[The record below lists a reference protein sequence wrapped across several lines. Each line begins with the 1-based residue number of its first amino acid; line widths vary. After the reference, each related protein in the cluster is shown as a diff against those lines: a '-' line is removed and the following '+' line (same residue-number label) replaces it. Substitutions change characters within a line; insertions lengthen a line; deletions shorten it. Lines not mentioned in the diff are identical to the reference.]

1 MTTSTAAPT
10 DSARAPHSSAAT
22 EEHAPHPTV
31 AAAIAETIRER
42 TDHLFGLMGNGNAH
56 VISELTRGGFPFTSA
71 RHEVSTV
78 TMADAYFR
86 ASGKIAAATTTYGAG
101 FTNALTGLAEA
112 RLARIPLV
120 LLVGDRPSSGA
131 RFFDIDQSLVCEG
144 LDVEVITVTAAEASA
159 QTHRAF
165 DRAQQTQSPIVLALP
180 YDLATAPFEQNTLT
194 PSTAV
199 EETTSQAPAA
209 LTTDQRAGLEKAAE
223 LLRTAQRPL
232 ILSGRGVVLSETG
245 ARLKQLGD
253 ALGGLFMNTFTA
265 CNVIDSPWNLGIAG
279 GFTRRHRLE
288 VARQADVVVVAGA
301 SMNTFQLRYGTLF
314 SPDATVIR
322 LEADSQAADPAVENE
337 LLTVHGDLANLV
349 PTLLEL
355 IAVAPARQHPWR
367 EEVTYVTTAEFNE
380 QAPVEVTTEFG
391 PEGRLNPRVV
401 FAELENVLP
410 EQRSLVMDGGHFL
423 GWAPMY
429 LSVPDPGGLI
439 AVGTAFQS
447 IGLGFGSAAGVT
459 VARPDHTTVLVT
471 GDGGGLMALADLE
484 TFIRTARTAG
494 TRAIVVAVND
504 AAYGAELHQYAVKG
518 LHDEAMLIDDVDFSA
533 LGRALGADGL
543 RMTQLSDLQRLREW
557 IDTHETGVFVLDVP
571 VSQSFVAEYMR
582 ESVFGPNA

>member
-1 MTTSTAAPT
+1 MTITI
-10 DSARAPHSSAAT
+10 DSARAQHSVDEPAAQ
-22 EEHAPHPTV
+22 PTV
-31 AAAIAETIRER
+31 AMAIAAVIRER

-56 VISELTRGGFPFTSA
+56 VISELTHSGFPYTSA
-71 RHEVSTV
+71 RHEVATV

-131 RFFDIDQSLVCEG
+131 RFFDIDQTLVCEG
-144 LDVEVITVTAAEASA
+144 LDVEVITVNETEVTAQA
-159 QTHRAF
+159 HRAF
-165 DRAQQTQSPIVLALP
+165 DRAEQTQSPVVLALP
-180 YDLATAPFEQNTLT
+180 YDLATAPVEPADSDAIDSAAPEQAGQAGRTI
-194 PSTAV
+194 
-199 EETTSQAPAA
+199 EAPA
-209 LTTDQRAGLEKAAE
+209 LTESQRAGLSEAAE
-223 LLRTAQRPL
+223 LLRAARRPL
-232 ILSGRGVVLSETG
+232 ILSGRGVVLSHTG
-245 ARLKQLGD
+245 NTLEQVGDHLG
-253 ALGGLFMNTFTA
+253 ALYMNSFTA
-265 CNVIDSPWNLGIAG
+265 CNVVDSPWNLGIAG

-314 SPDATVIR
+314 AADATVIR
-322 LEADSQAADPAVENE
+322 LESDPHAPAPALENP
-337 LLTVHGDLANLV
+337 LHTVHGDLAAL
-349 PTLLEL
+349 
-355 IAVAPARQHPWR
+355 APALLDLVAATPTPENTWR
-367 EEVTYVTTAEFNE
+367 DEVAFVTTPEFGAL
-380 QAPVEVTTEFG
+380 APVEDTTELG
-391 PEGRLNPRVV
+391 PDGRLNPRVV
-401 FAELENVLP
+401 FAELEHVLP
-410 EQRSLVMDGGHFL
+410 QRRSLVMDGGHFL

-429 LSVPDPGGLI
+429 LSVPDPRGLV

-447 IGLGFGSAAGVT
+447 IGLGFGSAGGVT
-459 VARPDHTTVLVT
+459 MARPDHTTVMIT

-484 TFIRTARTAG
+484 TVIRTARAAG

-518 LHDEAMLIDDVDFSA
+518 LDDEAMLIDDVDFSA
-533 LGRALGADGL
+533 LGRALGADGM
-543 RMTQLSDLQRLREW
+543 RMHRLADLQRLREW